1 MPAFASRLARLAALV
16 ALGLTTTLATID
28 TADARRAGGGFSNFG
43 SRGSKT
49 FNTPAPTNT
58 APGAASPIERS
69 MTPRPAQPSPGV
81 SNPAAQA
88 QRNTGGLFGG
98 FGRSM
103 LGGLLVGG
111 LIGMMFGH
119 GFGGL
124 AGMFGLL
131 LQVALIAGLVMLAMR
146 FFASRNQTASAAGPS
161 LRQPNTFGQRD
172 PSAGLRNAG
181 NGGSTARPVSA
192 PLTRT
197 LKLDGPDFD
206 RFEQLLSEVQDA
218 YSREDYAGLRRIT
231 TPEAM
236 SYLAEEMGENAT
248 AGRRNSVKDVRLLQ
262 GDLSEAWSEDGT
274 DYATVA
280 MRYEAIDVMLD
291 RTTGKVVEGDP
302 DTSSESTELWTFARR
317 KGTDWQLSAIQSAA

>member
-49 FNTPAPTNT
+49 FNSPAPTNT
-58 APGAASPIERS
+58 APSAAPIERS

-131 LQVALIAGLVMLAMR
+131 LQVALIAGLAMLAMR
-146 FFASRNQTASAAGPS
+146 FFANRNQTATAAGPS
-161 LRQPNTFGQRD
+161 QRQTNTFGQRD
-172 PSAGLRNAG
+172 PSAGLRTTGVAG
-181 NGGSTARPVSA
+181 SPARPVSA
-192 PLTRT
+192 PLSQT
-197 LKLDGPDFD
+197 LTLDGPDFD

-218 YSREDYAGLRRIT
+218 YSREDYASLRRIT

-302 DTSSESTELWTFARR
+302 DSLSESTELWTFARR

>member
-1 MPAFASRLARLAALV
+1 MPAFASRLARLTALV
-16 ALGLTTTLATID
+16 ALGLTMTLATID

-49 FNTPAPTNT
+49 YSAPAPTNT
-58 APGAASPIERS
+58 APGSAGSIDRS
-69 MTPRPAQPSPGV
+69 MTPRTAQPAPGV
-81 SNPAAQA
+81 SNPAAA

-131 LQVALIAGLVMLAMR
+131 LQVALIAGLAMLALR
-146 FFASRNQTASAAGPS
+146 FFANRNQAATANGPS

-172 PSAGLRNAG
+172 PAASLRNAG
-181 NGGSTARPVSA
+181 AVPGGSRPAAA
-192 PLTRT
+192 PVTRA
-197 LKLDGPDFD
+197 LKLDGSDFD
-206 RFEQLLSEVQDA
+206 RFEQLLTEVQEA
-218 YSREDYAGLRRIT
+218 YGREDYTALRRIA

-236 SYLAEEMGENAT
+236 SYLAEELSENAT

-291 RTTGKVVEGDP
+291 RATGEVVEGDP
-302 DTSSESTELWTFARR
+302 AALSQSTELWTFARR
-317 KGTDWQLSAIQSAA
+317 KGADWQLSAIQSVA